1 MHLNFIVDQTEKYSS
16 WLIESL
22 ATNSTSQSTQNLVSD
37 QQQQQQILPKSDS
50 TEIMNTTP
58 TTSAS
63 LDLEDD
69 QDFEFDEKKLN
80 DESDDESTIEKEEC
94 LEVSYFNRF
103 IDLIYFWLNKKQINF
118 LIIKQRNRIE
128 IDEQESEKDKE
139 TDELR
144 LLQQEGEQSIED
156 LLKEYNL
163 DENYFQTDN
172 PSIKRH
178 LRSDPSRSDRLK
190 KRLQN
195 KMEVEEEVE
204 EEDEDDEETKSVESS
219 RYVSESEMSE
229 KRQSESEEDETK
241 ETPLKC
247 L

>member
-1 MHLNFIVDQTEKYSS
+1 MILRSLIEEKRKQAMDMHLNFIVDQTEKYSS

-118 LIIKQRNRIE
+118 LIIK
-128 IDEQESEKDKE
+128 
-139 TDELR
+139 
-144 LLQQEGEQSIED
+144 
-156 LLKEYNL
+156 
-163 DENYFQTDN
+163 
-172 PSIKRH
+172 
-178 LRSDPSRSDRLK
+178 
-190 KRLQN
+190 
-195 KMEVEEEVE
+195 
-204 EEDEDDEETKSVESS
+204 
-219 RYVSESEMSE
+219 
-229 KRQSESEEDETK
+229 
-241 ETPLKC
+241 
-247 L
+247 